1 MCPTTKHLLLTKLFG
16 NCLGELLL
24 KKFNCKWLSVTALD
38 EKNMWLLRRKQR
50 ILQRQNHIYQ
60 CPCRLEKNLFFFF
73 ETFVTQE
80 RSSQALQLLST
91 EKDYRKERMNKKFK
105 FEINHKVVQISLPQ
119 HSKSSVAIALICSWR
134 KIVSFV
140 FVKII

>member
-1 MCPTTKHLLLTKLFG
+1 MGVRYCIRWKEHVIITKKTKDTSTTKSYLLVPLQVR
-16 NCLGELLL
+16 
-24 KKFNCKWLSVTALD
+24 KKSG
-38 EKNMWLLRRKQR
+38 
-50 ILQRQNHIYQ
+50 
-60 CPCRLEKNLFFFF
+60 FFF
-73 ETFVTQE
+73 ETSVTQE